1 MYKVM
6 DKNNYGVI
14 KEVEKLENRQ
24 YEVIAEIRLINEL
37 IKVIPE
43 SISYNKNTNT
53 ATTNSPELL
62 QTIINNVKGFKDY
75 QFIFI

>member
-1 MYKVM
+1 M

>member
-1 MYKVM
+1 MY
-6 DKNNYGVI
+6 
-14 KEVEKLENRQ
+14 
-24 YEVIAEIRLINEL
+24 
-37 IKVIPE
+37 